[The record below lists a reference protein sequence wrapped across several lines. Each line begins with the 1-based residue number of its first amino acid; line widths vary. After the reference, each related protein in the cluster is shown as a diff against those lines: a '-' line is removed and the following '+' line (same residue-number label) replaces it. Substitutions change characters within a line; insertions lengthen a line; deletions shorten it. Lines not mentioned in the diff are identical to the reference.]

1 MNMISKLENPEYQ
14 QSAIQSVVETLLY
27 PSFGFGKEMAGSSHT
42 LACCLSKLRSSL
54 EAGKKQIRV
63 WLQYVCGVK
72 EDMMTI
78 KVEFVFKLL

>member
-1 MNMISKLENPEYQ
+1 MISKLETPEYQ
-14 QSAIQSVVETLLY
+14 RTAIRRVVEVHLW
-27 PSFGFGKEMAGSSHT
+27 PSFGIGNETVGTSHT
-42 LACCLSKLRSSL
+42 PACCWSKLKSSL
-54 EAGKKQIRV
+54 KAGKKQLRV